1 MRKKFLFVLL
11 ICFLLLFPFLVLGQN
26 LTERNVH
33 DQITTGESVNANA
46 RITQL
51 ITLPFWL
58 SLLLTILCGI
68 VLSLWS
74 ALLME
79 LLKGKYKRFKFIFFV
94 VMTIILIIAIIFLYK
109 LSFQK
114 TIIEIQ
120 L

>member
-79 LLKGKYKRFKFIFFV
+79 LLKNKSQRFKFIFFV
-94 VMTIILIIAIIFLYK
+94 VMTIILIIALILLFN
-109 LSFQK
+109 LSFEK